1 MQNKAWSWLVTRVS
15 QDCLQQIWEA
25 TNEKNLL
32 TLSALWRNPVHKL
45 PLAKKK
51 ILGLPVRKNFLDPK
65 ISSVGEPLSAPGW
78 RRFNLIETQRVAI
91 YCLLRPPWPLT
102 CVPENSFNCHPSSF
116 GALVVY
122 NPGTS
127 GIVKSDKVQASK
139 KLEKAKFSESR
150 RSLERSL
157 IAPQFPLIGGPCIIV
172 SIASHYI
179 L

>member
-1 MQNKAWSWLVTRVS
+1 MWVKIVFNKFGKQPTKKIFLLC
-15 QDCLQQIWEA
+15 QDCEGIPY
-25 TNEKNLL
+25 TNWPWSKRNSRPPCTEKLFGSQNFKC
-32 TLSALWRNPVHKL
+32 W
-45 PLAKKK
+45 
-51 ILGLPVRKNFLDPK
+51 GLMPSKDR
-65 ISSVGEPLSAPGW
+65 GEPLSAPWW
-78 RRFNLIETQRVAI
+78 RRFNLIKTQRVAI

-102 CVPENSFNCHPSSF
+102 CVPENSFNCHPSSS
-116 GALVVY
+116 GAVVVY

-157 IAPQFPLIGGPCIIV
+157 IAPQFPLIGGPCILV

-179 L
+179 Q